1 MLRQIAARNLVEA
14 LASNHCAK
22 SGEIFAEGIENAKPV
37 LAIVD
42 LQPLETGETA
52 IGLDE
57 LFSLFR
63 IRAPLRIASRHA
75 ITIGNGLHHGG
86 SHASLQIE

>member
-1 MLRQIAARNLVEA
+1 MLSQIATRDLVEA
-14 LASNHCAK
+14 LAPNHCAK
-22 SGEIFAEGIENAKPV
+22 SGEIFAERIENAEPV

-42 LQPLETGETA
+42 LQPLEAGETA
-52 IGLDE
+52 IRLDE
-57 LFSLFR
+57 LFGLFR

-75 ITIGNGLHHGG
+75 ITIGDGLHHGG